1 MAYTTIDKPTD
12 YFNTVLFTGNGG
24 SQTITGVGFQA
35 DFIWF
40 KERSSAGEHKLNN
53 SVLGTNNYLISNST
67 SGDDTTGSGIQSYNS
82 DGYAISNASNINDS
96 GETYVTW
103 NWLAGGSTASSNS
116 NGSITSSVSAN
127 TTAGFSIVSYTGTGS
142 NATVGHGLGSAPDMY
157 IIKRRS
163 ATEHWQVYHSGN
175 TSAPQTDYL
184 QLSTTE
190 ATVDDVVRWNDT
202 APTSSVFSLGTHASV
217 NGSSDTYIAYCFHNV
232 KGYLKCGSY
241 KGNGN
246 ANDGTFVYTGFA
258 PAWVMIKRTD
268 STSQWCIIDNKRPG
282 YNIAVNTLFANLSDQ
297 EATDLGVNLLSNGF
311 KEDTTNN
318 LGASGGTYIY
328 MAFAESPFVN
338 SNGVPNNA
346 K

>member
-328 MAFAESPFVN
+328 MAFAEAPFVN
-338 SNGVPNNA
+338 SNGVPCNA
-346 K
+346 R